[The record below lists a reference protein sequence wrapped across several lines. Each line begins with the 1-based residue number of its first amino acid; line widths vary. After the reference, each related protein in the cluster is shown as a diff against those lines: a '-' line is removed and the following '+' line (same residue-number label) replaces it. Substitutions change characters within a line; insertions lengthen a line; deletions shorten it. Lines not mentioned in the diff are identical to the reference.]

1 MVLSLGTGYLGGAD
15 APGSARPR
23 MSKHPNTEI
32 NKRKRVITDG
42 TTGQQPGLKRLKEKH
57 LFIVPAT
64 LL

>member
-1 MVLSLGTGYLGGAD
+1 
-15 APGSARPR
+15 

-42 TTGQQPGLKRLKEKH
+42 TTGQQLGLNRLKEKR